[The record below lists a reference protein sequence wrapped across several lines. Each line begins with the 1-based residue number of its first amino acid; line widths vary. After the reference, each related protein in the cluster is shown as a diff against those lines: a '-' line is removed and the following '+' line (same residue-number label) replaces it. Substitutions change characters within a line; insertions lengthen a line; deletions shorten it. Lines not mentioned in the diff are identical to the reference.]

1 MNHAAH
7 SARRAAELP
16 FDDSEVGRGGHGPGA
31 AFGPAATGAAVRTGA
46 DAAGGETS
54 AGANVAL
61 GDGDGFGA
69 TCAAPSTDDHNR
81 PYHGCDTSA
90 CAAADADATGVGDSV
105 TYGTCPGK
113 T

>member
-1 MNHAAH
+1 MA
-7 SARRAAELP
+7 
-16 FDDSEVGRGGHGPGA
+16 PGTA
-31 AFGPAATGAAVRTGA
+31 PPGAFGPAGTTGAAVITGA

-61 GDGDGFGA
+61 GDGFGA

-90 CAAADADATGVGDSV
+90 CAAADADAAGVGDSV